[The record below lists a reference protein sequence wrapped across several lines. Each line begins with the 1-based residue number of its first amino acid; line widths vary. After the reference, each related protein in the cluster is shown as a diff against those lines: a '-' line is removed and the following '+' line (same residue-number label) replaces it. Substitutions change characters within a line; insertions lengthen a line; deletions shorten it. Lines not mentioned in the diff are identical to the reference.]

1 MRRWYVVHTQ
11 TQTEK
16 RALWHL
22 QNQGF
27 ECFLPSV
34 RSLRRHA
41 RKVEHVLAPLF
52 PRYLFVRLDLD
63 STPWSAIN
71 GTRGVVRLVANG
83 FRPTP
88 VPEGV
93 VEDLQAR
100 SDMHGIISL
109 SSFSLFVKGQGVRI
123 KDGIFAGLSGHVA
136 ETLEMG
142 RDRIVVLLSLLGT
155 QVRVPLPAY
164 AIEAA

>member
-100 SDMHGIISL
+100 SDMRPKNGCRCVSNPLACALDINRDSSCATSLTKSTGFVPPNAWFISAVVGIP
-109 SSFSLFVKGQGVRI
+109 G
-123 KDGIFAGLSGHVA
+123 GHR
-136 ETLEMG
+136 TG
-142 RDRIVVLLSLLGT
+142 R
-155 QVRVPLPAY
+155 
-164 AIEAA
+164 